1 MKAVLFL
8 LLFFFARADAQSTGL
23 PVSAY
28 KGSLSSKTLFF
39 YISGDGGLNNFF
51 SRTLMQQFR
60 QQGFS
65 IIGLNSKSYFW
76 SKKTP
81 EQAAND
87 IGIVINT
94 YLKKW
99 NCQDFVLIG
108 YSFGADVAPFIQ
120 MRFPSSLASHAKHI
134 ILMSPSQKTDFEI
147 HLLSGLGLYT
157 NKGLNVV
164 SEINK
169 LTLPATLLFG
179 RNEKGFPVES
189 ITAKSV
195 KTIKVPGG
203 HHYQWNVTEV
213 VKQIT
218 NAAK

>member
-1 MKAVLFL
+1 MKAVLFFI
-8 LLFFFARADAQSTGL
+8 LFLCTRADTQSAGV

-28 KGSLSSKTLFF
+28 IGSPASKTLFF

-51 SRTLMQQFR
+51 SRTFMQQFR
-60 QQGFS
+60 QQGFP
-65 IIGLNSKSYFW
+65 IIGMSSKSYFW

-87 IGIVINT
+87 IGKVINA

-120 MRFPSSLASHAKHI
+120 MRFPSGLSRQAKHI

-147 HLLSGLGLYT
+147 HLLGSLGFYR
-157 NKGLNVV
+157 NKGLNVT

-169 LTLPATLLFG
+169 LTVPTTLIFG

-189 ITAKSV
+189 ITAKNV
-195 KTIKVPGG
+195 KTIKIPGG
-203 HHYQWNVTEV
+203 HHYQWNVAEV

>member
-8 LLFFFARADAQSTGL
+8 LLFFFTKAHSQSAGL

-28 KGSLSSKTLFF
+28 KGSPASKTLFF

-51 SRTLMQQFR
+51 SRTFMQQFR
-60 QQGFS
+60 QQGLS
-65 IIGLNSKSYFW
+65 IIGMSSKSYFW

-81 EQAAND
+81 AQAAWD
-87 IGIVINT
+87 IGNVINA

-120 MRFPSSLASHAKHI
+120 MRFSSGLGRQAKHI

-147 HLLSGLGLYT
+147 HLLSSLGFYK
-157 NKGLNVV
+157 NKGLNVPN
-164 SEINK
+164 EINK
-169 LTLPATLLFG
+169 LTVSTTLIFG
-179 RNEKGFPVES
+179 SNEKDFPIES
-189 ITAKSV
+189 ITAKNV
-195 KTIKVPGG
+195 KIIRVPGS
-203 HHYQWNVTEV
+203 HHYEWNVAEV

>member
-1 MKAVLFL
+1 MKALLFL
-8 LLFFFARADAQSTGL
+8 LLCFFARADAQSAGL

-28 KGSLSSKTLFF
+28 QGNPASKTLFF

-51 SRTLMQQFR
+51 SRMFVQQFR
-60 QQGFS
+60 QQDFP
-65 IIGLNSKSYFW
+65 IIGLSSKSYFW

-81 EQAAND
+81 QQAASD
-87 IGIVINT
+87 IGHVIDA

-120 MRFPSSLASHAKHI
+120 RRFSSSLASRAKHI
-134 ILMSPSQKTDFEI
+134 ILMSPSSKTDFEI

-157 NKGLNVV
+157 NKGLNVIT
-164 SEINK
+164 EINK
-169 LTLPATLLFG
+169 LTVPTTLIFG
-179 RNEKGFPVES
+179 KKEKGFPLES
-189 ITAKSV
+189 ITAKMV
-195 KTIKVPGG
+195 KILKLPGG
-203 HHYQWNVTEV
+203 HHYRWNTAEV
-213 VKQIT
+213 VKQII